1 MDNSM
6 KPTCNVFNLKTWFSD
21 MTYSSM
27 KIKFNRMKKNTF
39 AIFIIG
45 LLLSFSSCDEYLDI
59 VPDDVPTMELAFA
72 NRQNAERFLATC
84 YSYVPAHGNV
94 WRNPALSTGD
104 EVWNCAEETFYY
116 SNRTSFRIAKGLQ
129 NTNNPYLNYWSG
141 GNDGT
146 NLFVAIRDCNIF
158 LENVNDVPDLL
169 SSDRDRWIAEVKVL
183 KAFYHYFLMQLYGPV
198 PIIREN
204 IPVSASIEEVK
215 VVREPVDEVVAYI
228 VELIDEAIADKEQPD
243 PALPLAI
250 RAYATE
256 LGRLTMP
263 AALAIKAKVL
273 TLAASPLFN
282 GNPDFK
288 DYQNEEGVSYINPE
302 FNPAKWEAARDA
314 LKEAIDVAHT
324 AGHGLYEF
332 DDRLTGLKEPVSD
345 TTMLELTLRNTITS
359 RFSKELIWGLG
370 NNDVTTLQGIVNA
383 PLTAYHQGQRI
394 SWVRSMHNPTLNVV
408 EQFYTQNGVP
418 INEDITYDFEDRYKV
433 MEVPDNHNYYL
444 IKDFRTAYLNFYREP
459 RYYAYLGFDG
469 GKWFNM
475 EVESDKN
482 AFEVHNKAGQIAG
495 RALDNYNITGYFAK
509 KLVNYKLIMREGQD
523 NGGTISY
530 AFPIIRLADLY
541 LLYAEALNECKELP
555 DDEVYEYIQM
565 VRDKAGL
572 DKGTGSL
579 TATWATYSN
588 NPSKPTT
595 KAGMRDIIRRERMIE
610 LAFEGQRFYDLRRW
624 RLAMEYLNKPIRGW
638 NVSEKEELGYYQVTY
653 IATRKFMLKDYFWP
667 IRTDDLYRNDKLV
680 QSPQW
685 D

>member
-1 MDNSM
+1 
-6 KPTCNVFNLKTWFSD
+6 
-21 MTYSSM
+21 
-27 KIKFNRMKKNTF
+27 
-39 AIFIIG
+39 
-45 LLLSFSSCDEYLDI
+45 
-59 VPDDVPTMELAFA
+59 
-72 NRQNAERFLATC
+72 
-84 YSYVPAHGNV
+84 
-94 WRNPALSTGD
+94 
-104 EVWNCAEETFYY
+104 
-116 SNRTSFRIAKGLQ
+116 
-129 NTNNPYLNYWSG
+129 
-141 GNDGT
+141 
-146 NLFVAIRDCNIF
+146 
-158 LENVNDVPDLL
+158 
-169 SSDRDRWIAEVKVL
+169 
-183 KAFYHYFLMQLYGPV
+183 
-198 PIIREN
+198 
-204 IPVSASIEEVK
+204 
-215 VVREPVDEVVAYI
+215 YI

-288 DYQNEEGVSYINPE
+288 DYQNEEGVNYINPA

-408 EQFYTQNGVP
+408 EQFYTQNGLP
-418 INEDITYDFEDRYKV
+418 INEDTTYDFEDRYKV
-433 MEVPDNHNYYL
+433 MEVPENHDYYL
-444 IKDFRTAYLNFYREP
+444 ISDFRTAYLNFYREP

-653 IATRKFMLKDYFWP
+653 IATRKFMLRDYFWP